1 VDGQGIVLGDDLS
14 IGGPVE
20 AVVTKLQEL
29 ERRLKEE
36 PANLGLRVVVA
47 GALREAGRLVEAIAL
62 YRSVAIA
69 YRDQGRPQ
77 QAIAVC
83 HSILELA
90 PDDARCHALLAA
102 LGETESEPTTRR
114 SWADLTPLPAAL
126 PYHVAD
132 PTVRLRLPS
141 EAELPTTEDAPTR
154 PGTAD
159 AVLPEV
165 SGIANAARRI
175 SASLIG
181 VRIHADE
188 AISLDMEADEPGPD
202 EARFEAGFEAGPD
215 GVPQLG
221 GDEAE
226 EDYQT
231 RPRDLPHG
239 LRRPWP
245 PVPPPQA
252 ARAVGPAY
260 VVSTDSS
267 PPWGEASE
275 TEAAS
280 LSGPA
285 LLSSAFFAPL
295 PAERRAAVLA
305 RFSRRTVPPG
315 SVVIRRNE
323 PSPSFVLVARGRL
336 DVRGDRAGAV
346 VDLGTLGPGEHIGE
360 APLLSRAP
368 ARVSVI
374 AATEAE
380 LLLLTPRDFFD
391 IAGAFPELW
400 AALKEA
406 AERRTR
412 EHAARLA

>member
-1 VDGQGIVLGDDLS
+1 
-14 IGGPVE
+14 
-20 AVVTKLQEL
+20 VTKLPEL
-29 ERRLKEE
+29 ERRLEAE
-36 PANLGLRVVVA
+36 PENLGLRVVVA
-47 GALREAGRLVEAIAL
+47 GALREAGRVVEAIAL
-62 YRSVAIA
+62 YRSVAVA

-83 HSILELA
+83 SSILEIA
-90 PDDARCHALLAA
+90 PDDAGCHALLAS
-102 LGETESEPTTRR
+102 LGEAESEPTTRR
-114 SWADLTPLPAAL
+114 SWADLTPLPQPV
-126 PYHVAD
+126 PYHIAD
-132 PTVRLRLPS
+132 PTSRLRLPS

-175 SASLIG
+175 SATLIG
-181 VRIHADE
+181 ARISSDE
-188 AISLDMEADEPGPD
+188 EISLDMEADEPGPD
-202 EARFEAGFEAGPD
+202 EVAIAAIGGAMIAASSRALPD

-221 GDEAE
+221 GDETE

-245 PVPPPQA
+245 PVHPPQA
-252 ARAVGPAY
+252 ARAVAPAY
-260 VVSTDSS
+260 AVSTDSS
-267 PPWGEASE
+267 PPWGDASE
-275 TEAAS
+275 AEGVA

-285 LLSSAFFAPL
+285 LLASAFFAPL
-295 PAERRAAVLA
+295 PVERRAAVLA

-315 SVVIRRNE
+315 AVVIRRNE
-323 PSPSFVLVARGRL
+323 ASPSFVLVARGRL
-336 DVRGDRAGAV
+336 EVRGDRAGAV
-346 VDLGTLGPGEHIGE
+346 VELGALGPGEHIGE
-360 APLLSRAP
+360 APLLSRTP
-368 ARVSVI
+368 ARVSVV

-391 IAGAFPELW
+391 IAGAYPELW

-412 EHAARLA
+412 EHAARLV